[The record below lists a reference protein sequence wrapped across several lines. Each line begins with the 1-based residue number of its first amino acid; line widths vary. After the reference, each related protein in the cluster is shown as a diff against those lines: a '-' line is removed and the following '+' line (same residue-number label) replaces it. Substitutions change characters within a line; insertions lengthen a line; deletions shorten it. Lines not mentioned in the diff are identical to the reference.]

1 MFKAIVKSMKKS
13 SSLLSGIALLFTS
26 YVFFDIHRNWFDTSQ
41 WNQSIWFSFIELC
54 IIAITAFIALFAVFH
69 NKKTAVETTTL
80 KIILDD
86 YQDSKVYEAKTL
98 IFDFIHDRLDH
109 SDNLNVTTLTQI
121 YEIDTK
127 KLNLIEKKIKSSL
140 MLLLNRYEFFAIG
153 INTGILDERLFKR
166 MHYTN
171 IIYFWETV
179 SPVIMCIRKKVGQDS
194 LFKDFEILVTRW
206 KLNPL
211 HYDDF

>member
-1 MFKAIVKSMKKS
+1 MKKS

-98 IFDFIHDRLDH
+98 IFD
-109 SDNLNVTTLTQI
+109 
-121 YEIDTK
+121 
-127 KLNLIEKKIKSSL
+127 LIRS
-140 MLLLNRYEFFAIG
+140 F
-153 INTGILDERLFKR
+153 
-166 MHYTN
+166 
-171 IIYFWETV
+171 
-179 SPVIMCIRKKVGQDS
+179 
-194 LFKDFEILVTRW
+194 
-206 KLNPL
+206 
-211 HYDDF
+211 